1 MSSRR
6 YTPKHA
12 NYEPK
17 HRQTRSAA
25 LARTAPVKVF
35 KTTALLG
42 SVAAAATGV
51 AVSNGVWS
59 GALPVT
65 TQAATTHLGNPA
77 DRLSQ
82 ADLAERRQT
91 VSRSDSRDRTDA
103 AKADALS
110 AASGPGAAHQE
121 NLSAADPREIAKA
134 LLGDFGFSQDQFSCL
149 DSLYMSESGWRVN
162 ADNPSSSASG
172 IPPALPGSKL
182 ASAGADWATN
192 PETQIRWGLG
202 YIQDSYGSPCSAWSF
217 KASHGWY

>member
-1 MSSRR
+1 MSSRH

-12 NYEPK
+12 KYVPK

-25 LARTAPVKVF
+25 LARTAPVKVV

-65 TQAATTHLGNPA
+65 TQAASTHLGNPA
-77 DRLSQ
+77 RGLSQ
-82 ADLAERRQT
+82 ADLTERRQT
-91 VSRSDSRDRTDA
+91 VSRSDSRDRTDST
-103 AKADALS
+103 KAEALS
-110 AASGPGAAHQE
+110 ASSGPGVSHE
-121 NLSAADPREIAKA
+121 EKLSSGDPRDIARA
-134 LLGDFGFSQDQFSCL
+134 LLGQFGFSQSQFGCL

-162 ADNPSSSASG
+162 ADNPTSSAYG
-172 IPPALPGSKL
+172 IPQALPGSKM

-202 YIQDSYGSPCSAWSF
+202 YIRDSYGSPCSAWSF